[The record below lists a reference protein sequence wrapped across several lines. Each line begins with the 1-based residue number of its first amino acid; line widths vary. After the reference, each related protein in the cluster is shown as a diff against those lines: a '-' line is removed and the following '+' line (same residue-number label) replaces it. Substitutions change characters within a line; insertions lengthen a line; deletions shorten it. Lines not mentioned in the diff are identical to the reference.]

1 MGENETK
8 IKETIKTE
16 NGKLRYCLQITQGEA
31 KMQVYIRNGEI
42 YFESCSYGFNSYPVF
57 DFNNEAHELAKR
69 VFVNSLKTDV
79 QNKLMEL
86 KQLEVILDQ
95 IGLKDIITDDIKKGG
110 FLLTIKNKLL
120 GEK

>member
-1 MGENETK
+1 MKENETE

-16 NGKLRYCLQITQGEA
+16 DGKLKYCLQITQGEA
-31 KMQVYIRNGEI
+31 KMQVYIRDGEI
-42 YFESCSYGFNSYPVF
+42 YFESCRYGFDSYPVF
-57 DFNNEAHELAKR
+57 DFSNEAHELAKK

-95 IGLKDIITDDIKKGG
+95 IGLKNVISEDITKGG
-110 FLLTIKNKLL
+110 FLLTIKKKLL
-120 GEK
+120 GG

>member
-1 MGENETK
+1 MKENETE

-16 NGKLRYCLQITQGEA
+16 DGKLKYCLQITQAGA

-42 YFESCSYGFNSYPVF
+42 YFESCRYGFDSYPVF

-95 IGLKDIITDDIKKGG
+95 IGLKDVISEDITKGG
-110 FLLTIKNKLL
+110 FLLTIKKKLL
-120 GEK
+120 GG

>member
-1 MGENETK
+1 MRENEIK
-8 IKETIKTE
+8 IKETIRTAD
-16 NGKLRYCLQITQGEA
+16 GKLQYCLQITQGEA

-42 YFESCSYGFNSYPVF
+42 YFESCNYGFNSYPVF

-120 GEK
+120 GE

>member
-1 MGENETK
+1 MRENEIK
-8 IKETIKTE
+8 IKETIRTA
-16 NGKLRYCLQITQGEA
+16 NGKLQYCLQITQGEA